1 MNILPDPINKIAISG
16 VASSGGNAGPGFA
29 SVKFSSNQPV
39 MVDRTRSGRVIQRA
53 ILGHTWRIEIAYNP
67 LTRTEFNPVNNF
79 LMAMQANLSA
89 FYVLLPQYKEAQD
102 SNFAAANVSSNPVT
116 VDETGGSAGRT
127 YLTCTYTGGGYPN
140 PGDIFN
146 IVDDTNSNH
155 VKTYMVTRYE
165 TASSHDNSVG
175 VLTGGQKRIHFNPP
189 LTYSVPD
196 NKELEFTNPKIR
208 VVNTKPVQEYSLN
221 TDNLYKFSLNLEE
234 ALP

>member
-1 MNILPDPINKIAISG
+1 MAYMNILPDPDNKMAISG

-39 MVDRTRSGRVIQRA
+39 MVDRTRSGRVVQRA
-53 ILGHTWRIEIAYNP
+53 ILGQTWRIEIAYNP

-89 FYVLLPQYKEAQD
+89 FYVLLPQYSAFD
-102 SNFAAANVSSNPVT
+102 ASNASNKVEI
-116 VDETGGSAGRT
+116 DASGGYAAGRSHVVVS
-127 YLTCTYTGGGYPN
+127 YSGSGYPN

-146 IVDDTNSNH
+146 IVDSTNSNH
-155 VKTYMVTRYE
+155 AKTYMVTRYE
-165 TASSHDNSVG
+165 TASSHDNSIG
-175 VLTGGQKRIHFNPP
+175 ALTGGQKRIHFNPP
-189 LTYSVPD
+189 LTYSVPND
-196 NKELEFTNPKIR
+196 AELEFTNPKIR
-208 VVNTKPVQEYSLN
+208 GVNTKPVQEYSLN